1 MSAYRIGDLVNFQ
14 VTDSDALV
22 AVGNASKDTRCQLTS
37 KSKKVTWVPAVVYRE
52 NAEGIECTPGEQ
64 HSAVVTFV
72 DFTTS
77 RLELSMSSWLLK
89 SINRRK
95 DNDDNDACALRVG
108 QKVSSVTVAIRS
120 RDLVVVAF
128 RGHAAG
134 RFGLVPARRTF
145 NDVCGGNAWSL
156 GQRNQVTL
164 RT

>member
-1 MSAYRIGDLVNFQ
+1 
-14 VTDSDALV
+14 
-22 AVGNASKDTRCQLTS
+22 
-37 KSKKVTWVPAVVYRE
+37 
-52 NAEGIECTPGEQ
+52 
-64 HSAVVTFV
+64 
-72 DFTTS
+72 
-77 RLELSMSSWLLK
+77 MSSWLLK